1 MSSPDKSS
9 TEHVSAPDD
18 IFSSHATKFQLPSYI
33 KNMFLA
39 CGYDTL
45 EVIADM
51 DVCPATNPNDI
62 GVIPCQINKEFRVTS
77 RILTKLGTFVVPV
90 VLITHANF

>member
-1 MSSPDKSS
+1 MGSPDKSS

-39 CGYDTL
+39 CGYNTL

-62 GVIPCQINKEFRVTS
+62 DIILDFVNK
-77 RILTKLGTFVVPV
+77 TFPQD
-90 VLITHANF
+90 AR